1 MIECKDLSIHYGS
14 KLLFDQVNLL
24 LTSGK
29 RYAVVGANGSGKSTL
44 LRLIMD
50 QESPSLGEITTPKGM
65 NIGWVKQDHFRYEN
79 DRILDVVIQGKAEL
93 WNAFE
98 AKESL
103 LEGEWTDSAAH
114 RLALLEDVIAHH
126 DGYSAESLAHT
137 LLEGLGLP
145 QANHEKPLHVLSG
158 GYKMRVLLAQALFEA
173 PDILLL
179 DEPTNHLDIMTI
191 GWLEQYL
198 INNFKG
204 LLLFVS
210 HDVKFLNNVST
221 HVLDIDYGEIREYPG
236 NYDNFL
242 FKKKE
247 VMEQKLHES
256 KHLEDKI
263 AVMQKFVD
271 RFKAKASK
279 AKQAKSRMK
288 MIDKIELPD
297 VKKSSRV
304 SPAFVFRTRRPSGKQ
319 VLKIR
324 EISKAFGS
332 KTVLSKVKLDIK
344 RGEKVAIIGHNG
356 IGKSTLLKICLGL
369 LTPDMGEVEWGHEA
383 QTAYFAQDHHEML
396 KQSMSVY
403 DWLCHQASSVSTS
416 IVRNMLGQVLFT
428 GDEVEKDILNIS
440 GGEAGRLLLANIM
453 LSQPN
458 VLILDEPTNHLD
470 IETIEALASALREYE
485 GTLILVSHDRHFVAK
500 IATRVIALTEEG
512 IKDFQ
517 GSYREYL
524 KYYKEDY
531 LSRAFLAGSSKK

>member
-1 MIECKDLSIHYGS
+1 MIELKDLSIHYGS
-14 KLLFDQVNLL
+14 RLLFDQVNLL

-44 LRLIMD
+44 LRLIMN
-50 QESPSLGEITTPKGM
+50 QEEPSLGDITTPKDR
-65 NIGWVKQDHFRYEN
+65 NTGWVKQDHFRYEHQ
-79 DRILDVVIQGKAEL
+79 RTIDVVIQGKAAL
-93 WNAFE
+93 WNALE
-98 AKESL
+98 EKENL
-103 LEGEWTDSAAH
+103 LQGEWTDSAAT
-114 RLALLEDVIAHH
+114 RLMQLEDIIQHE
-126 DGYSAESLAHT
+126 DGYAAESLAHT
-137 LLEGLGLP
+137 LLEGLGIPLE
-145 QANHEKPLHVLSG
+145 NHDKPLSLLSG

-191 GWLEQYL
+191 SWLEQYL

-210 HDVKFLNNVST
+210 HDIKFLNTVAT

-236 NYDNFL
+236 SYDNFL

-256 KHLEDKI
+256 RHIEEKI
-263 AVMQKFVD
+263 ATMQKFVD

-288 MIDKIELPD
+288 MIEKIELPD
-297 VKKSSRV
+297 VKKSSRI
-304 SPAFVFRTRRPSGKQ
+304 SPAFAFTCKRPSGKQ
-319 VLKIR
+319 VLKVTDVAK
-324 EISKAFGS
+324 SFGP
-332 KTVLSKVKLDIK
+332 KTVLSKVKLEIK

-369 LTPDMGEVEWGHEA
+369 LDPDNGSAEWGHEA
-383 QTAYFAQDHHEML
+383 HTAYFAQDHHEML

-403 DWLCHQASSVSTS
+403 DWLCQQAPSVTTTA
-416 IVRNMLGQVLFT
+416 VRSMLGQVLFT
-428 GDEVEKDILNIS
+428 KDEVEKNILNIS
-440 GGEAGRLLLANIM
+440 GGEAGRLLLASIM
-453 LSQPN
+453 LAKPN

-470 IETIEALASALREYE
+470 IESIEALAKALRAYD
-485 GTLILVSHDRHFVAK
+485 GTLLLVSHDRHFVAK
-500 IATRVIALTEEG
+500 IATRVIALTEGG

-517 GSYREYL
+517 GSYAEYL
-524 KYYKEDY
+524 KHYKEDY
-531 LSRAFLAGSSKK
+531 LSRAFLAGKK